1 MSRKVSEVEK
11 KFTID
16 GFEFGVDVGA
26 SSLLIETD
34 TKGTALLS
42 AKICGDA
49 KVIHKLDVDH
59 AFGWLTFPPTL
70 YFRDLESR
78 QVEGSGFTAELNRED
93 LDDTE
98 GTIIMVEHRDLDKV
112 QIRVTKNLSISGRV
126 LLSDGWKPFQIEIER
141 DLMNS

>member
-1 MSRKVSEVEK
+1 MSRKVREVEM

-26 SSLLIETD
+26 SNLLIETD

-42 AKICGDA
+42 AKVCGDA
-49 KVIHKLDVDH
+49 KVIDKLDIDH
-59 AFGWLTFPPTL
+59 ALGWLTFPPTL
-70 YFRDLESR
+70 YFRGLESR
-78 QVEGSGFTAELNRED
+78 QIEGAGFTAELNCED
-93 LDDTE
+93 LDDIE
-98 GTIIMVEHRDLDKV
+98 GAMIMVEHREIDKV
-112 QIRVTKNLSISGRV
+112 QIQVTKSLSVSGRL

>member
-1 MSRKVSEVEK
+1 M

-34 TKGTALLS
+34 TKGTPLLS
-42 AKICGDA
+42 ARICGNA
-49 KVIHKLDVDH
+49 KVIDKLDVDH
-59 AFGWLTFPPTL
+59 TFGWLMFPPTL
-70 YFRDLESR
+70 YFRGLESR
-78 QVEGSGFTAELNRED
+78 QIEGVEFAAELNCED
-93 LDDTE
+93 LDDVE
-98 GTIIMVEHRDLDKV
+98 GAMIMVEHRDIDKV
-112 QIRVTKNLSISGRV
+112 QIRVAKSLSISGRV

>member
-1 MSRKVSEVEK
+1 M

-34 TKGTALLS
+34 TKGTPLLS
-42 AKICGDA
+42 ARICGNA
-49 KVIHKLDVDH
+49 KVIDKLDVDH

-70 YFRDLESR
+70 YFRVLESR
-78 QVEGSGFTAELNRED
+78 QIDGVGFAAELNCED
-93 LDDTE
+93 LDDAE
-98 GTIIMVEHRDLDKV
+98 GAMIMVEHRDIDKV